1 MAIDFLCPGG
11 MKTNFTSIPTNQTA
25 KMSSLSVFTISL
37 HGLFSSIGIIENLLI
52 LGVVGFHVRRSV
64 ISIWILNLAAS
75 DLLATASLPFFTLYM
90 ARGSTWTL
98 GPTFCRI
105 HSSIFFLNMFVS
117 GSLLAAISFDRCL
130 VVLRP
135 VWAQNHRTIHLV
147 GKVCGVIWGFAVICT
162 IPFYLF
168 RDTITL
174 PTGKI
179 LCYYNYA
186 RFLPSDMKGRA
197 PICKQ
202 RKEALAFFK
211 LFLAFL
217 IPLAFI
223 ILSYI
228 AVNSG
233 LARRGCRRPYRFV
246 RLVVAVVVSFV
257 LCWAPYH
264 FFIILEIMTTSGSP
278 AQKLAGKA
286 LPISATIGFLNS
298 VLNPI
303 LYVFSCPDLCS
314 KIRHSLG
321 AVMESVLVEDLAELA
336 RRRSTARSSISTSE
350 TALKPRNSLPA
361 LYVKEEDQTQV
372 ESLAD
377 VACWTKMYRMLM
389 CPGFYFYF
397 VSTKVIIWSSIVIL
411 YLHLFLQRRLT
422 CYLYKL
428 RIITFQS
435 IPLIRTTKSFQTQQ
449 PCWETQSSLPFWCV
463 CFAVSNLGGRV
474 HWLQVWGLSNKLD
487 LA

>member
-1 MAIDFLCPGG
+1 MLFCPSSI
-11 MKTNFTSIPTNQTA
+11 KTNFTSSSTNQTA
-25 KMSSLSVFTISL
+25 QMSSLNVFTISL

-90 ARGSTWTL
+90 ARGNTWTL

-117 GSLLAAISFDRCL
+117 GSLLAAISLDRCL

-135 VWAQNHRTIHLV
+135 VWAQNHRTIYLV
-147 GKVCGVIWGFAVICT
+147 GKICGVIWGFAAICT

-168 RDTITL
+168 RDAIPL
-174 PTGKI
+174 PSGQI

-186 RFLPSDMKGRA
+186 RFLPSETADRDSL
-197 PICKQ
+197 CKK
-202 RKEALAFFK
+202 RKEALGFFK

-217 IPLAFI
+217 IPLAII
-223 ILSYI
+223 ILSYT
-228 AVNSG
+228 AVNTG
-233 LARRGCRRPYRFV
+233 LARRGCRRPFRFV

-264 FFIILEIMTTSGSP
+264 LFIIMEMMASIGSP
-278 AQKLAGKA
+278 AQKFASKA

-321 AVMESVLVEDLAELA
+321 AVMESVLAEDLAELA

-350 TALKPRNSLPA
+350 IVLKSKNSLPA
-361 LYVKEEDQTQV
+361 LYVKEDNQTED
-372 ESLAD
+372 ESLAY
-377 VACWTKMYRMLM
+377 VA
-389 CPGFYFYF
+389 
-397 VSTKVIIWSSIVIL
+397 
-411 YLHLFLQRRLT
+411 Q
-422 CYLYKL
+422 
-428 RIITFQS
+428 
-435 IPLIRTTKSFQTQQ
+435 
-449 PCWETQSSLPFWCV
+449 
-463 CFAVSNLGGRV
+463 N
-474 HWLQVWGLSNKLD
+474 
-487 LA
+487 